1 MNEEDERMKRR
12 RKEKEKKEGKKCK
25 SGTAFFFFLENPKGA
40 ARARPDREGV
50 PRRFNTSLL
59 SAEFYSPTIECVVL

>member
-12 RKEKEKKEGKKCK
+12 RKEKRKREKSVK
-25 SGTAFFFFLENPKGA
+25 AALPFFFLENPKGA
-40 ARARPDREGV
+40 ARASPNGEGV